1 MAKLGRILAVMGA
14 GLGGYMDGQRE
25 KKREGERDADRAY
38 IEEQRARTRKDWQ
51 RSDKID
57 ADVATASAPVAPV
70 ESLQADLSDPEAAPM
85 QQFNVQG
92 RMYAGQGEAN
102 TAATAAND
110 PQAVAQRQAMAYM
123 QNGDPAKAQ
132 QIRTGARQE
141 RLAEMQ
147 VSSAEAANKR
157 DTSLR
162 EMGGLIINGGWAAVP
177 EVYARYQDGKTAKVV
192 EDGKGGAEVI
202 QFGPDGAEAGRAKFK
217 DLPSFF
223 AAAAGKFDPSK
234 WMERQDKQAETMRV
248 QGNADRDYAL
258 RETVAKD
265 QSLLRAAQVEAATAR
280 AEASRARAAGGGGGG
295 RAAAPAGPQG
305 LTLADLKDGHKT
317 VATTLNKDYESQLSD
332 TSISAEIRQSIK
344 RTREA
349 EIADVQRL
357 YTGAMTQGIAVTPE
371 QIIAAYRT
379 GTRGIREVPDASG
392 KSYKVEGMQVGD
404 RFIPFATQPGKFVA
418 PSSPAAATPKATKEP
433 PPIFGASQSPPGG
446 PMPAPAAPAA
456 TSRGDPVL
464 AKMEQGSRDQIVS
477 MNDAVVQARQM
488 LAAASKSGDPAA
500 VQRYAQQLQQ
510 AVTARDAKA
519 AQLLGNGAAAFL
531 QSLPS

>member
-38 IEEQRARTRKDWQ
+38 VEEQRARTRKDWQ
-51 RSDKID
+51 RSDKIE
-57 ADVATASAPVAPV
+57 ADVAAASAPVAPV

-102 TAATAAND
+102 AAATAAND

-157 DTSLR
+157 ETSLR
-162 EMGGLIINGGWAAVP
+162 EMGRLIINGGWAAVP

-223 AAAAGKFDPSK
+223 AAAAGRFDPSK
-234 WMERQDKQAETMRV
+234 WMERQDKEAETMRV

-258 RETVAKD
+258 REKESKD
-265 QSLLRAAQVEAATAR
+265 RSLLRAAQAEAALAR
-280 AEASRARAAGGGGGG
+280 GEASRARAA
-295 RAAAPAGPQG
+295 AAGQPGA

-317 VATTLNKDYESQLSD
+317 IASTLNADYKSQLEAPGAD
-332 TSISAEIRQSIK
+332 AKTLDGIK

-357 YTGAMTQGIAVTPE
+357 YTGALTNGLAITPE
-371 QIIAAYRT
+371 QTIAAFRT
-379 GTRGIREVPDASG
+379 GTRGTREVPDASG
-392 KSYKVEGMQVGD
+392 KTYKVEGMQVGD
-404 RFIPFATQPGKFVA
+404 RFIPFATQPGKSVA
-418 PSSPAAATPKATKEP
+418 TPSPAAATPKATKEP
-433 PPIFGASQSPPGG
+433 PPIFGASQSPLGG

-456 TSRGDPVL
+456 ASRGDPVL
-464 AKMEQGSRDQIVS
+464 AKMEQGNRDQIVS

-488 LAAASKSGDPAA
+488 LAAASKSGDPVA
-500 VQRYAQQLQQ
+500 VHRYAQQLQQ